1 VSETGESR
9 GRRLRPETAE
19 RLRRVRQRWSETL
32 LLASIT
38 GAVTGFAVAI
48 FDLVVAD
55 QLFAR
60 IRDLGTPWIWVAPA
74 IGLGLAWAVLRWL
87 GHGASP
93 STSDD
98 YIQNFHEQDRR
109 MPLRAMPAKVLA
121 SVVTLGFG
129 GALGYE
135 GPAIYI
141 GAAAGTWLQRRFR
154 RIFGIQDAK
163 LLMIVGAAAGVAA
176 IFRTPLTGALF
187 AIEVPYQQDQ
197 ARRAAMPALIGAAT
211 SYVTFV
217 LVRGT
222 ERVIPVSGQPSFRLA
237 DLLGAV
243 VVGILCGAGARGFA
257 LLVGWSKALN
267 SRLPQWASWAIGGG
281 SMAILTALSI
291 TLFHEPLAMG
301 PGYGSILRVES
312 PTMDLALIAAL
323 FLIRAA
329 ASSATIAG
337 GGAGGV
343 FIPLVTQGALLGR
356 LVGGIAHVPEVTLLP
371 LVGAAAFLGAG
382 YRVPI
387 AAVVFVAESTGRAGF
402 IVPGVIATVVAQ
414 LMMGSSS
421 VTPYQVPIRGG
432 HVEQRLRLPVSEAMR
447 RSSARVDADAPIDQA
462 IDAVFVR
469 AREASVPIV
478 RADGSYEGMLRLADV
493 AAVRARERD
502 AARVG
507 DLSVAAPAA
516 APTWT
521 LMDAVAAM
529 EEADVDCLAV
539 VEGTVV
545 TGVVALNDALRLDEV
560 MRRAGGSSTG

>member
-1 VSETGESR
+1 MSETGGPR
-9 GRRLRPETAE
+9 NRRLRPETAD
-19 RLRRVRQRWSETL
+19 RLRSVRQRWSETL
-32 LLASIT
+32 LLAGIT
-38 GAVTGFAVAI
+38 GAVTGFVVAV
-48 FDLVVAD
+48 FDLFVAD
-55 QLFAR
+55 QLFSR
-60 IRDLGTPWIWVAPA
+60 IRDLDAPWIWIAPA
-74 IGLGLAWAVLRWL
+74 VGLGLAWAALRWL

-98 YIQNFHEQDRR
+98 YIQNFHELDRR
-109 MPLRAMPAKVLA
+109 MPLRAVPAKVVA
-121 SVVTLGFG
+121 SVATLGFG

-135 GPAIYI
+135 GPSIFI

-154 RIFGIQDAK
+154 RIVGIEDAK

-211 SYVTFV
+211 SYLTFV

-222 ERVIPVSGQPSFRLA
+222 EHVIPVSGQPSFRLA
-237 DLLGAV
+237 DLLGALV
-243 VVGILCGAGARGFA
+243 LGVLCGAGARGFA
-257 LLVGWSKALN
+257 LLVGWSKALHA
-267 SRLPQWASWAIGGG
+267 RLPGWGSWAIGGA
-281 SMAILTALSI
+281 SMAVLTALSI
-291 TLFHEPLAMG
+291 SLFHEPLAMG
-301 PGYGSILRVES
+301 PGYGAILRVES
-312 PTMDLALIAAL
+312 PTMDLELIAAL
-323 FLIRAA
+323 FLIRAL
-329 ASSATIAG
+329 ASSATVAG
-337 GGAGGV
+337 GGAGGA

-356 LVGGIAHVPEVTLLP
+356 FVGGIAHVPEVTLLP

-421 VTPYQVPIRGG
+421 VTPYQVPMRGG
-432 HVEQRLRLPVSEAMR
+432 HVEQRLRLLVSEVMR
-447 RSSARVDADAPIDQA
+447 RSAPTVKADAPIDER

-478 RADGSYEGMLRLADV
+478 REDGSYDGMLRLADV
-493 AAVRARERD
+493 AAVRARERE
-502 AARVG
+502 AERAS
-507 DLSVAAPAA
+507 DLAVRAPAA
-516 APTWT
+516 EATWT

-529 EEADVDCLAV
+529 EEWEVDCLAV
-539 VEGTVV
+539 VDGETLI
-545 TGVVALNDALRLDEV
+545 GVVALNDALRLDEV
-560 MRRAGGSSTG
+560 MRRAGR

>member
-1 VSETGESR
+1 MSA
-9 GRRLRPETAE
+9 GRWRARSLRPETAD

-32 LLASIT
+32 LLAGIT
-38 GAVTGFAVAI
+38 GAVTGLAVAV
-48 FDLVVAD
+48 FDLLVAD

-60 IRDLGTPWIWVAPA
+60 IRALDMPWIWIAPA
-74 IGLGLAWAVLRWL
+74 LGLGLAWAALRWL
-87 GHGASP
+87 GKGASP

-98 YIQNFHEQDRR
+98 YIENFHEQDRR
-109 MPLRAMPAKVLA
+109 MPLRAVPAKVLA
-121 SVVTLGFG
+121 SVATLGFG

-135 GPAIYI
+135 GPSIYI

-154 RIFGIQDAK
+154 RMFGIEDAK

-211 SYVTFV
+211 SYLTFV

-222 ERVIPVSGQPSFRLA
+222 ERVIPVSGQPSFRPV
-237 DLLGAV
+237 DLVGAV
-243 VVGILCGAGARGFA
+243 VVGLLCGAGARGFA
-257 LLVGWSKALN
+257 LLVGWSKALHQ
-267 SRLPQWASWAIGGG
+267 RLPNWAGWAIGGG
-281 SMAILTALSI
+281 SMAILTAVSI
-291 TLFHEPLAMG
+291 SLFDEPLALG
-301 PGYGSILRVES
+301 PGYRSILRVES
-312 PTMDLALIAAL
+312 PAMDLGLIAAL

-356 LVGGIAHVPEVTLLP
+356 LVGSIVHVPEATLLP

-414 LMMGSSS
+414 LMMGSAS

-432 HVEQRLRLPVSEAMR
+432 YMEQRLRLAVSEVMR
-447 RSSARVDADAPIDQA
+447 RSAATMDAEAPIDER
-462 IDAVFVR
+462 IDVVFVR

-478 RADGSYEGMLRLADV
+478 RPDGSYVGMLRLADV
-493 AAVRARERD
+493 AAVRARERE
-502 AARVG
+502 AERVG
-507 DLSVAAPAA
+507 DLAVGAPAA
-516 APTWT
+516 TPLWT

-529 EEADVDCLAV
+529 EDSEVDCLAV
-539 VEGTVV
+539 VEDSAV

-560 MRRAGGSSTG
+560 MRRAGR

>member
-1 VSETGESR
+1 MSDTGGSR
-9 GRRLRPETAE
+9 SRRLRPETAE
-19 RLRRVRQRWSETL
+19 RLRHVRQRWSETL
-32 LLASIT
+32 LLAGIT
-38 GAVTGFAVAI
+38 GAVTGFLVAI

-55 QLFAR
+55 QLFAQ
-60 IRDLGTPWIWVAPA
+60 IRDLGTPWIWIAPA

-87 GHGASP
+87 GNGASP

-98 YIQNFHEQDRR
+98 YVQNFHEQDRR
-109 MPLRAMPAKVLA
+109 MLLRAVPAKVLA
-121 SVVTLGFG
+121 SVATLGFG

-135 GPAIYI
+135 GPSIYI

-154 RIFGIQDAK
+154 RIFGIEDGK

-211 SYVTFV
+211 SYLTFV

-237 DLLGAV
+237 DLLGAL
-243 VVGILCGAGARGFA
+243 VVGLLCGAGARGFA

-267 SRLPQWASWAIGGG
+267 ARLPRWASWAIGGG
-281 SMAILTALSI
+281 SMAILTAVSI
-291 TLFHEPLAMG
+291 SLFHGPLAMG

-312 PTMDLALIAAL
+312 PTMDLELIAAL
-323 FLIRAA
+323 FLIRALA
-329 ASSATIAG
+329 TSATIAG

-356 LVGGIAHVPEVTLLP
+356 FVGEIAHVPEVTLLP

-421 VTPYQVPIRGG
+421 VTPYQVSIRGG
-432 HVEQRLRLPVSEAMR
+432 HIEQRLRLPVSEVMR
-447 RSSARVDADAPIDQA
+447 RSTPTVGAGVPIDER

-469 AREASVPIV
+469 ALGGSVPV
-478 RADGSYEGMLRLADV
+478 VHDDGSYGGMLRLADV
-493 AAVRARERD
+493 AAVRARERE
-502 AARVG
+502 AVRVS
-507 DLSVAAPAA
+507 DLAVRAPAA
-516 APTWT
+516 VSTWT

-529 EEADVDCLAV
+529 EESEVDCLAV
-539 VEGTVV
+539 VEGSMVI
-545 TGVVALNDALRLDEV
+545 GAVALTDALRLDEM
-560 MRRAGGSSTG
+560 MRRAGR

>member
-1 VSETGESR
+1 M
-9 GRRLRPETAE
+9 
-19 RLRRVRQRWSETL
+19 RQRWSETL

-38 GAVTGFAVAI
+38 GAITGFSVAV

-55 QLFAR
+55 QMFAR
-60 IRDLGTPWIWVAPA
+60 IRELRTPWIWLAPA
-74 IGLGLAWAVLRWL
+74 IGLALTWAVLRWL

-98 YIQNFHEQDRR
+98 YIENFHELDRR
-109 MPLRAMPAKVLA
+109 MPLREVPAKVLA
-121 SVVTLGFG
+121 SIATLGFG

-135 GPAIYI
+135 GPSIYI

-154 RIFGIQDAK
+154 RIFGIEDAK

-211 SYVTFV
+211 SYLTFV

-222 ERVIPVSGQPSFRLA
+222 ERVIPVSGQPSFRLV
-237 DLLGAV
+237 DLLGAIA
-243 VVGILCGAGARGFA
+243 VGVLCGVGARGFA
-257 LLVGWSKALN
+257 LLVGWSKMIHA
-267 SRLPQWASWAIGGG
+267 RLPQWGSWAIGAA
-281 SMAILTALSI
+281 SMAILTGVSI
-291 TLFHEPLAMG
+291 SLFHEPLAMG
-301 PGYGSILRVES
+301 PGYRSILRVES

-356 LVGGIAHVPEVTLLP
+356 LVGGIAQVPEATLLP

-414 LMMGSSS
+414 LMMGSAS
-421 VTPYQVPIRGG
+421 VTPYQVSIRGG
-432 HVEQRLRLPVSEAMR
+432 YVEQRLRLAVSEVMR
-447 RSSARVDADAPIDQA
+447 RSAVTMDVDAPIDER
-462 IDAVFVR
+462 IDVVFVR
-469 AREASVPIV
+469 AREASVPVV
-478 RADGSYEGMLRLADV
+478 RADGSYHGMLRLADV
-493 AAVRARERD
+493 TAVRARERE
-502 AARVG
+502 AERVG
-507 DLSVAAPAA
+507 DLAVQAPAA
-516 APTWT
+516 TPTWT
-521 LMDAVAAM
+521 LLDAVAAM
-529 EEADVDCLAV
+529 EESEVDCLAV
-539 VEGTVV
+539 VEGSAVI
-545 TGVVALNDALRLDEV
+545 GVVALNDALRLDEV
-560 MRRAGGSSTG
+560 MRRAGR

>member
-1 VSETGESR
+1 MSETGESR

-32 LLASIT
+32 LLAGVT

-74 IGLGLAWAVLRWL
+74 IGLALAWVVLRWL
-87 GHGASP
+87 GGGASP

-109 MPLRAMPAKVLA
+109 MPLRAVPAKVLA
-121 SVVTLGFG
+121 SVATLGFG

-135 GPAIYI
+135 GPSIYV
-141 GAAAGTWLQRRFR
+141 GAAVGTWLQRRFR
-154 RIFGIQDAK
+154 RLFGIEDVK

-211 SYVTFV
+211 SYVMFV

-222 ERVIPVSGQPSFRLA
+222 ERVIPVSGQPSFRLV
-237 DLLGAV
+237 DLLGAL
-243 VVGILCGAGARGFA
+243 VVGVLCGAGARGFA
-257 LLVGWSKALN
+257 LLVGWSKALHAW
-267 SRLPQWASWAIGGG
+267 LPHWVSWAIGGG

-291 TLFHEPLAMG
+291 SLFREPLAMG

-312 PTMDLALIAAL
+312 PTMDLELIAAL
-323 FLIRAA
+323 FFIRAL

-356 LVGGIAHVPEVTLLP
+356 FVGGIAHVPEVTLLP

-421 VTPYQVPIRGG
+421 VTPYQLPIRGG

-447 RSSARVDADAPIDQA
+447 RSTARVEAEAPIDQA

-478 RADGSYEGMLRLADV
+478 STDGSYEGMLRLADV
-493 AAVRARERD
+493 AAVRAGERD
-502 AARVG
+502 ATRVG

-516 APTWT
+516 SATWT

-529 EEADVDCLAV
+529 EEAELDCLAV
-539 VEGTVV
+539 VEGTEVV
-545 TGVVALNDALRLDEV
+545 GMVALNDALRLDEV
-560 MRRAGGSSTG
+560 MRRAGGR

>member
-1 VSETGESR
+1 
-9 GRRLRPETAE
+9 
-19 RLRRVRQRWSETL
+19 
-32 LLASIT
+32 
-38 GAVTGFAVAI
+38 
-48 FDLVVAD
+48 
-55 QLFAR
+55 
-60 IRDLGTPWIWVAPA
+60 
-74 IGLGLAWAVLRWL
+74 
-87 GHGASP
+87 
-93 STSDD
+93 
-98 YIQNFHEQDRR
+98 
-109 MPLRAMPAKVLA
+109 MPLRAVPAKVLA
-121 SVVTLGFG
+121 SVATLGFG

-135 GPAIYI
+135 GPSIYI

-154 RIFGIQDAK
+154 RIFGIEDAK

-211 SYVTFV
+211 SYLTFV

-237 DLLGAV
+237 DLLGAL
-243 VVGILCGAGARGFA
+243 VVGVLCGAGARGFA
-257 LLVGWSKALN
+257 LLAGWSKTLN
-267 SRLPQWASWAIGGG
+267 ARLPKWASWAIGGG
-281 SMAILTALSI
+281 SMAILIALSVS
-291 TLFHEPLAMG
+291 LFQEPLAMG

-312 PTMDLALIAAL
+312 PTMDLELIAAL
-323 FLIRAA
+323 FVIRAL

-356 LVGGIAHVPEVTLLP
+356 FVGGIAHVPEVTLLP

-432 HVEQRLRLPVSEAMR
+432 HVEQRLRLAVSEVMR
-447 RSSARVDADAPIDQA
+447 RPAVTVDAGARIDAR

-469 AREASVPIV
+469 ARETSVPVV
-478 RADGSYEGMLRLADV
+478 RPGGSYDGMLRLADIS
-493 AAVRARERD
+493 AVRAHERE
-502 AARVG
+502 AERVG
-507 DLSVAAPAA
+507 DLSIPTPAV

-521 LMDAVAAM
+521 LKDAVAAM
-529 EEADVDCLAV
+529 EESEVDCLAV

-545 TGVVALNDALRLDEV
+545 IGVVALNDALRLDEV
-560 MRRAGGSSTG
+560 MRRARGR